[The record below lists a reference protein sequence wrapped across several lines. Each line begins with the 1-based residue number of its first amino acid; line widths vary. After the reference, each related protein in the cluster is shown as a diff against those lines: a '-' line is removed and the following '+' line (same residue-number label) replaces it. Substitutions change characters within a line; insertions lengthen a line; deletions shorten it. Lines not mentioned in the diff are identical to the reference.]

1 MFGEERRMIIMH
13 TLEQRGSA
21 SVSELATRFGV
32 SEVTIRKDLE
42 KLAGSELIE
51 RTHGGAMLRRDR
63 QFTLHYDLRGAELV
77 GEKEAIGK
85 AAAELVGAGETII
98 IDTGTTTIH
107 LAKSLPPLHDLH
119 CVTNDWQIATTLA
132 IWPQITV
139 TLTGG
144 AVRTPLLPLW
154 GADCERSILSHRE
167 VDRTFLSISGISLD
181 GGLTNTYAVE
191 VGAKRAMI
199 QVAREVILLVDSSKF
214 GKVAP
219 AFVADL
225 TAVQKIIVGRQA
237 PSEMVNRL
245 TDMGIEV
252 MLV

>member
-13 TLEQRGSA
+13 TLEQRGTA
-21 SVSELATRFGV
+21 SVSELATQFSV
-32 SEVTIRKDLE
+32 SEVTIRKDLDR
-42 KLAGSELIE
+42 LVSSGLID
-51 RTHGGAMLRRDR
+51 RTHGGAIIRRDR
-63 QFTLHYDLRGAELV
+63 QFTLRYDLRGAELV

-85 AAAELVGAGETII
+85 AAAELVSAGDTII

-107 LAKSLPPLHDLH
+107 LAKSLPPLQDLH
-119 CVTNDWQIATTLA
+119 CITDDLQIATTIA

-144 AVRTPLLPLW
+144 IVRTSNLPLW

-167 VDRTFLSISGISLD
+167 VDRTFLSISGLSLER
-181 GGLTNTYAVE
+181 GLTNTYGVE

-199 QVAREVILLVDSSKF
+199 EVAREVVLLVDSGKF

-225 TAVQKIIVGRQA
+225 TAVHKIIVGRQA
-237 PSEMVNRL
+237 PPDMVNQL
-245 TDMGIEV
+245 SGMGIEV
-252 MLV
+252 VLV